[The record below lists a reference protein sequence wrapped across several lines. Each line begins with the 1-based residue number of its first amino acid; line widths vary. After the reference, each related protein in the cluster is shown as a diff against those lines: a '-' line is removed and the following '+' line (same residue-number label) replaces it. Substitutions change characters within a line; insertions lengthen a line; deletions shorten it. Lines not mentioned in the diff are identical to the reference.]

1 MGVSRNGFNKLTSVI
16 FVILC
21 LSFVCKTSYAKEDYS
36 NKRVLFISSYN
47 NNFLSVPDQINGIS
61 DILNPLSI
69 EFDIEYMDTKRF
81 DSSEYITM
89 FHDLLKYKLNQ
100 VEPYDGIIVG
110 DDNALQFVLDY
121 KDELFYGLPIAFLGI
136 NDLDRAKEAFE
147 HFSITGVVE
156 ETSIK
161 ENIELGMKFIEDAK
175 NIVAI
180 VDNTL
185 TGRGNK
191 EQFYSYREQFK
202 ELTFT
207 DINVS
212 EYTFDEVSKL
222 VSEIPDDSI
231 IIYFSM
237 YTDITGTDITIPEA
251 IKILKE
257 STSLPIF
264 RSEIG
269 GISDGILGGK
279 MVSYYESGKI
289 AARMLVDVFSGI
301 LIESIPM
308 VIESPN
314 FYTFDYQLIKE
325 YNIDVNLIPKDSI
338 ILNKEI
344 TFYEENKEIV
354 HITFVF
360 LAFLVFILCFLFI
373 DNVKRRK
380 MQKELQESHEELTQT
395 FEELTASE
403 EELRAQYDTITEHS
417 ENINLLNQ
425 KYTIAIESTNSAVWE
440 FDRATKKIKISKNFI
455 IDINTNIREEENI
468 YDLFD
473 LILSEETKDKLIGE
487 FVKYNAGLIKEINIQ
502 VQICDINNN
511 DRWIIVRGKGVRD
524 AYGDYNVIHGILLDI
539 TKMKEQEKYIK
550 HLAEHDY
557 LTNLPNRF
565 SFITSLNSEI
575 EKGNKGAVLLL
586 DIDNF
591 KSINDTLGHIY
602 GDKLLIE
609 ISNRLTTMPLS
620 KYEVFRFGGDEFL
633 LLLKDYDDIKDV
645 ELDVEKII
653 HLFDEPFVIDYS
665 EQFIKFSI
673 GISCYPT
680 DSNVVEYLLMNVDT
694 AMYNVKKAGR
704 DNYMF
709 YHNDMLDEMIQRA
722 KIENLLR
729 QAIKEDG
736 FILVYQPQVNVNT
749 GEIAGFEALLR
760 LRNHFVSP
768 AEFIDI
774 AEDTGMIKE
783 IGRWVTEHA
792 IKQLDTWRKEG
803 KKQIPIA
810 INFSSKQIS
819 DVGYISFLKHCL
831 VKYNVNPK
839 YLELEITESILLEK
853 SDDTICFLE
862 SIKDMGLRIA
872 LDDFGTGFSSLN
884 YLTYIPVNK
893 IKLDKSLCEKFL
905 GLDDIKVMEGLIR
918 LVHSLKLEITAEGIE
933 DFEQYEKLLV
943 GECDY
948 IQGYLF
954 GKPMDII
961 EINEIYNCNLLDKLK
976 FKESN
981 IL

>member
-1 MGVSRNGFNKLTSVI
+1 MGVGRKKFNNLTYI
-16 FVILC
+16 ILMMLC
-21 LSFVCKTSYAKEDYS
+21 LIFIDKTSYAKEEYS
-36 NKRVLFISSYN
+36 NNRVLFISSYN
-47 NNFLSVPDQINGIS
+47 NNFLSVPDQINGIK
-61 DILNPLSI
+61 DILEPLSI
-69 EFDIEYMDTKRF
+69 ELDIEYMDTKRF
-81 DSSEYITM
+81 DSSEYNNM
-89 FHDLLKYKLNQ
+89 FHDLLKYKLNH

-110 DDNALQFVLDY
+110 DDSALQFVLDY
-121 KDELFYGLPIAFLGI
+121 KDELFSDLPITFLGI
-136 NDLDRAKEAFE
+136 NDLDRAKDAFE
-147 HFSITGVVE
+147 HSSITGVVE

-161 ENIELGMKFIEDAK
+161 ENIELGMKFIKDAK

-222 VSEIPDDSI
+222 VSEIPDNSI
-231 IIYFSM
+231 ILYFSM

-289 AARMLVDVFSGI
+289 AASMLVDAFSGI
-301 LIESIPM
+301 PIDSIPM
-308 VIESPN
+308 VIQSPN
-314 FYTFDYQLIKE
+314 FYTFDYQLLKE
-325 YNIDVNLIPKDSI
+325 YNIDEKLIPKDSI
-338 ILNKEI
+338 LINKEI

-354 HITFVF
+354 HITFAF
-360 LAFLVFILCFLFI
+360 LSFLVFVLCFLFI

-425 KYTIAIESTNSAVWE
+425 KYAIAIESTGSAVWE
-440 FDRATKKIKISKNFI
+440 FDRATKNIRISKNFI

-473 LILSEETKDKLIGE
+473 LILSEESKNKIIGE
-487 FVKYNAGLIKEINIQ
+487 FEKFSAGLTKEINIQ
-502 VQICDINNN
+502 LQISDINHN

-524 AYGDYNVIHGILLDI
+524 AYGDYNEIHGILLDI
-539 TKMKEQEKYIK
+539 TKMKEQEEYIK
-550 HLAEHDY
+550 YLAEHDF

-565 SFITSLNSEI
+565 SFITSLNNEI
-575 EKGNKGAVLLL
+575 EKGNTGAVLLL

-591 KSINDTLGHIY
+591 KSVNDTLGHMY
-602 GDKLLIE
+602 GDKLLVE
-609 ISNRLTTMPLS
+609 ISKRLTTMPLS

-633 LLLKDYDDIKDV
+633 LLLKDYEDIKDI
-645 ELDVEKII
+645 ELDVEKIMN
-653 HLFDEPFVIDYS
+653 LFNEPFVIDYN
-665 EQFIKFSI
+665 EQYIKFSI
-673 GISCYPT
+673 GISCYPS

-722 KIENLLR
+722 KIEIMLR

-736 FILVYQPQVNVNT
+736 FVLLYQPQVNVKT

-760 LRNHFVSP
+760 IKDHFVSP

-783 IGRWVTEHA
+783 IGRWVAEHA

-810 INFSSKQIS
+810 INFSSKQIT
-819 DVGYISFLKHCL
+819 DVGYVSFLQHCL
-831 VKYNVNPK
+831 DIYNVNSK
-839 YLELEITESILLEK
+839 YLEIEITESILLEK
-853 SDDTICFLE
+853 SEDTLSFLE
-862 SIKDMGLRIA
+862 SIKGMGLRIA
-872 LDDFGTGFSSLN
+872 LDDFGTGYSSLN
-884 YLTYIPVNK
+884 YLTYLPVDK

-905 GLDDIKVMEGLIR
+905 GLGDLKVMDELIG

-933 DFEQYEKLLV
+933 EYEQYEKLLI

-954 GKPMDII
+954 GKPMDVN
-961 EINEIYNCNLLDKLK
+961 EINEIYNCNLLEKLNL
-976 FKESN
+976 KE
-981 IL
+981 